1 MRRFASVRL
10 SSYQGV
16 NYANGYVLADIRRFD
31 AQSIPFEGPGGLMIR
46 VEKLLDA
53 APPPR
58 LQEREKLELLDRF
71 IKVVL
76 NISEDSR

>member
-1 MRRFASVRL
+1 MTI
-10 SSYQGV
+10 
-16 NYANGYVLADIRRFD
+16 VLADIRRFD
-31 AQSIPFEGPGGLMIR
+31 AQVIPFEGPGGLMIR

-58 LQEREKLELLDRF
+58 LHEREKLELLDRF

-76 NISEDSR
+76 HTTEDTR